1 MNNLNDPQRSGH
13 SVVAFH
19 RSRAFRLFLMT
30 FVVIGAVGY
39 LILSGVK
46 QTGMRYL
53 TVTELAQLERSPKAE
68 GFRLDGKVVAGSID
82 YDKRVQR
89 LAFAMTD
96 GKEKVSVVYAGLMP
110 DAFGDGREVV
120 VEGTYHQDSRVL
132 EASKLVTKCP
142 SKYEAEGLGEDRS

>member
-1 MNNLNDPQRSGH
+1 MNSPVEPQRPG
-13 SVVAFH
+13 
-19 RSRAFRLFLMT
+19 RSFAALFRGRAFRLFLMT

-39 LILSGVK
+39 LILTGVK
-46 QTGMRYL
+46 QTGMRYM
-53 TVTELAQLERSPKAE
+53 TVTELAQLPRAPQVE
-68 GFRLDGKVVAGSID
+68 GFRLDGKVVAGTID
-82 YDKRVQR
+82 YDRREQR

-96 GKEKVSVVYAGLMP
+96 GKEKIAVVYSGLMP

-120 VEGTYHQDSRVL
+120 VEGTYHQDRRVL

>member
-1 MNNLNDPQRSGH
+1 MNNPIDQQPSGGP
-13 SVVAFH
+13 SVAP
-19 RSRAFRLFLMT
+19 FRGRTLRLVLMT

-39 LILSGVK
+39 LILTGVK

-53 TVTELAQLERSPKAE
+53 TVTELARLERAPRAE

-82 YDKRVQR
+82 YDRREQR

-96 GKEKVSVVYAGLMP
+96 GKEKISVVYAGLMP

-120 VEGTYHQDSRVL
+120 VEGNYHQDRQVL
-132 EASKLVTKCP
+132 MASKLVTKCP
-142 SKYEAEGLGEDRS
+142 SKYEAKGLGEDRS